1 MKTEGGR
8 GKHSKIFMTWFI
20 DIPKVNIIMNTNQL
34 LSYFPPNTYLHF
46 TSDIKT
52 ELYCETESIIPV
64 LTHTKSHNS
73 NAFLNS

>member
-8 GKHSKIFMTWFI
+8 GKHSQFVMTWFI
-20 DIPKVNIIMNTNQL
+20 DIPKVNIIINTNQL
-34 LSYFPPNTYLHF
+34 LAYLPLNIYLRF
-46 TSDIKT
+46 SSDIKT
-52 ELYCETESIIPV
+52 ELYSETESISPV

>member
-8 GKHSKIFMTWFI
+8 RKHSKFVMTWFI
-20 DIPKVNIIMNTNQL
+20 DIPKVNIIINTNQL
-34 LSYFPPNTYLHF
+34 LAYLPLNIYLRF
-46 TSDIKT
+46 SSDIKT
-52 ELYCETESIIPV
+52 ELYSETESIIPV

>member
-8 GKHSKIFMTWFI
+8 GKHSQFVMTWFI
-20 DIPKVNIIMNTNQL
+20 DIPKVNIIINTNQL
-34 LSYFPPNTYLHF
+34 LAYLPLNIYLRF
-46 TSDIKT
+46 SSDIKT
-52 ELYCETESIIPV
+52 ELYSETESIIPV